1 MLDNVYDKKSASN
14 NGEAEGSERVQ
25 TLPLK
30 NSYSP
35 VGETVDI
42 FRLLDELEELPEKAK
57 HLPFNTLIGFNHEQF
72 YYLVLKIRANLPD
85 DMKKAHRVARDSER
99 IVDEA
104 RSAAQQQLESGRIE
118 AIKTVEEAKE
128 EAQRILEQ
136 ARFRASQMVEKSEV
150 YQMATA
156 QANEILR
163 RAETEAAEIRKGAD
177 EYARDVLSNMEA
189 IMSKALATVQRG
201 RETLERSRV

>member
-1 MLDNVYDKKSASN
+1 VLDNVYDKKSASN

-35 VGETVDI
+35 VEEPVDI
-42 FRLLDELEELPEKAK
+42 VRLLEELEELPEKAK
-57 HLPFNTLIGFNHEQF
+57 RLPFNTLVGFNQERF

-85 DMKKAHRVARDSER
+85 DIKRAYRVARESER

-104 RSAAQQQLESGRIE
+104 RSAALQQLESGRIE
-118 AIKTVEEAKE
+118 AIKTLEEAKQ

-136 ARFRASQMVEKSEV
+136 ARFRANQMVEKSEV
-150 YQMATA
+150 YQMAAA
-156 QANEILR
+156 QANEMLR

-189 IMSKALATVQRG
+189 IMNKTLGTIQRG